1 MILDNDSK
9 LKSSERKCCI
19 QTLKMRLA
27 GIPQELLS
35 TGFAQSDMRNQEP
48 RNYTFS
54 QQIKPMWKISRQP
67 LKSVQPLA
75 SIGGDI
81 IDGEITNYLNAE

>member
-1 MILDNDSK
+1 
-9 LKSSERKCCI
+9 
-19 QTLKMRLA
+19 MRLA

-54 QQIKPMWKISRQP
+54 QQIKPMRKISRQP

-81 IDGEITNYLNAE
+81 IGGEITNYLNAE

>member
-1 MILDNDSK
+1 MILDNNSK
-9 LKSSERKCCI
+9 LKSSVRKCCI

-75 SIGGDI
+75 SI
-81 IDGEITNYLNAE
+81 AWW